1 MPVGNGLKI
10 LNIYIHFLVYCLF
23 LLILINAFLT
33 VLTMHTNVVEME
45 KENLIMKKEIMSLRS
60 LYDDAMAKVR
70 TLESMLLNA
79 ESVNES
85 LQRKFTDY
93 NNLVDECNAVVSLI
107 KQFKRLII
115 HIGWVPVRIQL
126 LDAVLCRGK
135 YYK

>member
-1 MPVGNGLKI
+1 
-10 LNIYIHFLVYCLF
+10 
-23 LLILINAFLT
+23 
-33 VLTMHTNVVEME
+33 MHTNVVEME

-93 NNLVDECNAVVSLI
+93 NNLVDECNAVVSSH
-107 KQFKRLII
+107 KQFRGWNI
-115 HIGWVPVRIQL
+115 HICWVLNV
-126 LDAVLCRGK
+126 VGK
-135 YYK
+135 CCIMQG

>member
-1 MPVGNGLKI
+1 
-10 LNIYIHFLVYCLF
+10 
-23 LLILINAFLT
+23 
-33 VLTMHTNVVEME
+33 MHTNVVEME

-115 HIGWVPVRIQL
+115 HIGWVPVWIQL